1 MFSRIGKETMI
12 RDLTFVGQLKGSK
25 GVESTFEKE
34 RKREAMGKRKAARG
48 AGDATAGDFDDDD
61 DENFQGF
68 DLDDFYATGAH
79 TQAKDAA
86 VKGVKHAAA
95 EKKDGKVAGAGQA
108 DKAGAAADDK
118 DAKARR
124 KDGKTKSQDVT
135 AALMMGQQKQSLH
148 TIFENIQ
155 AELDH
160 DARVAKR
167 KKIIGEVDTAREVEL
182 FNNMSST
189 FKSGVKRFES

>member
-48 AGDATAGDFDDDD
+48 AANASIEDYDDDD

-79 TQAKDAA
+79 T
-86 VKGVKHAAA
+86 
-95 EKKDGKVAGAGQA
+95 
-108 DKAGAAADDK
+108 
-118 DAKARR
+118 
-124 KDGKTKSQDVT
+124 
-135 AALMMGQQKQSLH
+135 
-148 TIFENIQ
+148 
-155 AELDH
+155 
-160 DARVAKR
+160 
-167 KKIIGEVDTAREVEL
+167 
-182 FNNMSST
+182 
-189 FKSGVKRFES
+189 